1 MPILLP
7 VFHLALARRPGRPSG
22 ASGTRNETS
31 TAWRRTAACYPASSA
46 MEMRSGAS
54 ETRSSLSSYF
64 LTASFNAL
72 AAVNLGA
79 FVAGILIGLPVL
91 GLTP

>member
-7 VFHLALARRPGRPSG
+7 VCLTVRWRVVRDDLQVPPALAMRHRPRL
-22 ASGTRNETS
+22 
-31 TAWRRTAACYPASSA
+31 RTASCCPTSSA

-54 ETRSSLSSYF
+54 ETRSPPSSYF